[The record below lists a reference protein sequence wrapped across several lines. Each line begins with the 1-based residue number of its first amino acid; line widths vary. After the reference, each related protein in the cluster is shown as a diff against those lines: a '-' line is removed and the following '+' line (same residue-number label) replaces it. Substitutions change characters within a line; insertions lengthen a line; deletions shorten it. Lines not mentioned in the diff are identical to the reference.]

1 MNDLLTQAAQLE
13 IQRKSTDAGAILID
27 AVDAVAQSGEFPD
40 GIGLIFLRIGLNF
53 LGTDV
58 EANGIESI
66 GDGLAQLNFD
76 SKILKKSLDQLAR
89 FLFDAVLHL
98 GQAGRLEVAQNV
110 MKVAFPLI
118 EKVKFKDAEVIT
130 PIITQGVLS
139 TFLGKVAEAQKFV
152 AAATELNQKVKSAL
166 VSLLLQFMSAL
177 VAFEKKD
184 YGNFL
189 NEANA
194 LLEDAAKKE
203 NYHLI
208 AIISG
213 MMAKAFTSAGKGN
226 DAYSWWATAEAA
238 AGIASLKKLQ
248 AFARERKQELQ
259 RILAAKAAA
268 VAAKKAAPAPNPQ
281 PAGPI
286 TPKSPFGDSF
296 MPPAQA
302 TQTPAPIIPKSPFGD
317 TFTPLPR
324 APVVLTPVLE
334 APILPAPLPVSADGE
349 GSKKQELF
357 HQIES
362 VKQLIKEI
370 DDVLP
375 TAPDPAALRQQK
387 TLMRKKLR
395 EMQDE
400 HDKLQ

>member
-1 MNDLLTQAAQLE
+1 MSVNDWLTQATRLE
-13 IQRKSTDAGAILID
+13 DQRKGTEAGAILID

-98 GQAGRLEVAQNV
+98 GQAGKLEVAQNV

-118 EKVKFKDAEVIT
+118 EKVKFKDAEVLT

-139 TFLGKVAEAQKFV
+139 TFLGKTAEAQKFA
-152 AAATELNQKVKSAL
+152 AAATELNQKVKSAP
-166 VSLLLQFMSAL
+166 VALLLQFMNA
-177 VAFEKKD
+177 VVTFEKKD

-194 LLEDAAKKE
+194 LLEEAAKKE

-208 AIISG
+208 ALISG

-248 AFARERKQELQ
+248 EFARERKQELQ
-259 RILAAKAAA
+259 RVLAAKAAA
-268 VAAKKAAPAPNPQ
+268 AEAKKVPPPQAPQ
-281 PAGPI
+281 PAG
-286 TPKSPFGDSF
+286 
-296 MPPAQA
+296 
-302 TQTPAPIIPKSPFGD
+302 PIIPKSPFGD
-317 TFTPLPR
+317 TFTPPPR
-324 APVVLTPVLE
+324 IPTVSAPAPE
-334 APILPAPLPVSADGE
+334 APIAPEPSPAAPAPSPAPASGE
-349 GSKKQELF
+349 GSRKQELF

-362 VKQLIKEI
+362 LKLLIKDI
-370 DDVLP
+370 DEALP
-375 TAPDPAALRQQK
+375 TATDPGALRQQK

-395 EMQDE
+395 ELQEE
-400 HDKLQ
+400 HDKLP